1 MTRALPLRL
10 AAFALLGALGGCVTQ
25 NAQLA
30 DARLPLSADDCSHRT
45 ASGQTCHFRNAPL
58 ALEPRPV
65 TLPGRPYTFYPT
77 ARELDFV
84 DGKARGWSA
93 PKRTLTDG
101 ASIPQVFVP
110 VIGNPREPEFALAA
124 ALHDAYCGIG
134 NEAGPAYHAA
144 TWQDVHRMFY
154 DTLIAGGTSPQRAK
168 IMFAA
173 VWLGGP
179 RWYPHS
185 GAPDISME
193 RLPDSEK
200 RQALRAA
207 IAYITATDLSLS
219 DLIRM
224 LDREERGMKA
234 RAQTIDR
241 AEDRADDRA
250 SQPGAAKA
258 TAPTQG

>member
-10 AAFALLGALGGCVTQ
+10 AALALIGALGGCVTQ
-25 NAQLA
+25 PAQLA
-30 DARLPLSADDCSHRT
+30 DARLPLSPDECGQGA
-45 ASGQTCHFRNAPL
+45 ASGQTCRFRNAPV
-58 ALEPRPV
+58 ALDPEPV

-101 ASIPQVFVP
+101 ASIPPVFVP
-110 VIGNPREPEFALAA
+110 VIGNPRDPEFALAA
-124 ALHDAYCGIG
+124 AMHDAYCGIG
-134 NEAGPAYHAA
+134 NEAGTAWHAA
-144 TWQDVHRMFY
+144 AWQDVHRMFY
-154 DTLIAGGTSPQRAK
+154 DTLVAGGTKPARAK

-185 GAPDISME
+185 GAPDISMD
-193 RLPDSEK
+193 RLPDSDK

-207 IAYITATDLSLS
+207 IAYIDGANPSLP

-224 LDREERGMKA
+224 LDQQERAMKA
-234 RAQTIDR
+234 RALTIER
-241 AEDRADDRA
+241 AEGRAPQRDRDL
-250 SQPGAAKA
+250 PAA
-258 TAPTQG
+258 G